1 MYQPSSFITKN
12 TKINSWND
20 LKPYFDILINRK
32 ISTKNDLETLIQHYS
47 ELISVFAEDYAW
59 SYINMSCHTENDDY
73 VKTYEKFASV
83 IEPEFSKGANQLTLK
98 ITAHP
103 QFSELDSTRFGQ
115 LSKLFKR
122 ELEMFRDEN
131 VTLNAELSTLSS
143 QYDQVAGGLTASI
156 DGEDLP
162 MPMAGTRLLSS
173 DREVRKNA
181 WLAMQESRYAKKEE
195 FDTLYSDMVKLRH
208 KVAINAGY
216 ENFRDYQ
223 HDNLHRFDYTPAD
236 VEAFHDAVETC
247 VKPLAL
253 SIHKKN
259 CEKLGLDLSDY
270 RPWDGSGEPEGQT
283 SLKPFEGGEEL
294 IEKAIDIFSI
304 LKPEFG
310 ENLNAMDK
318 NNLFD
323 LDSRKGKSPGGYNY
337 PLEVTGM
344 PFIFMNAAGT
354 QRDVTTMMHEGGHA
368 MHTFLCNEE
377 PLVQYRETPSEMAE
391 TASMSME
398 LMTSSYWDKF
408 YNKED
413 HIRARREHLEGII
426 TFFPWCATVDAMQH
440 WVYLHPEHTTEE
452 RDSHFVELTKRFGS
466 CINWD
471 GFEQYQR
478 NGWQRQG
485 HIFGVPFYYIE
496 YGIAQLGALQVY
508 RNFVKNNKEG
518 LDGYIKGLKMGN
530 SKPIPEVWE
539 NMGIKFDFSA
549 DTIKELMEFVQE
561 ELDKLDVDIC
571 VV

>member
-1 MYQPSSFITKN
+1 MYQPTSFITKN
-12 TKINSWND
+12 TKINSWNH

-122 ELEMFRDEN
+122 ELEMFCDEN
-131 VTLNAELSTLSS
+131 VILNAELSTLSS
-143 QYDQVAGGLTASI
+143 QYDQAAGGLTASI

-310 ENLNAMDK
+310 ENLKAMDK

-377 PLVQYRETPSEMAE
+377 SLVQYRGTPSEMAE

-452 RDSHFVELTKRFGS
+452 RDNHFVYLTKRFGS
-466 CINWD
+466 CVNWD

-530 SKPIPEVWE
+530 SKPIPEVWK

-549 DTIKELMEFVQE
+549 DTIKELMEFLKE
-561 ELDKLDVDIC
+561 ELDKLDVTIC
-571 VV
+571 MV